1 MRSVQNYITQFRL
14 SSLLFV
20 SMLLLSFLDTAAQST
35 STADITASI
44 SLQDVKLNVHF
55 LSADELRGRDTGS
68 PEIDIA
74 AAYIANWFMA
84 HGVQPAY
91 GDSSYFQHV
100 PFEQRST
107 PEEVTFSVGD
117 STYQKNSDLILM
129 NSYIGE
135 LEGELVYL
143 NHATEEEL
151 KGTNVNGK
159 IIISNAGLPGQR
171 SPQQFFTS
179 SAQKNLWAAEA
190 SAAAL
195 IELYS
200 SPAAPWPMLVNF
212 LSRARLEISDSTN
225 SEASIPQLWMNNP
238 TDSRNDFLINSTGKT
253 ASLTIAGEPN
263 NEFTSRNVIGIVE
276 GSDPDL
282 KNEYV
287 MLSSHYDHV
296 GVRPGEESGDFIYNG
311 ARDNAVGTAGIMAAA
326 AYFAE
331 HPPKRSVIFAAWTAE
346 EKGLLGSRYYAE
358 NPAIPLKQ
366 TVYNLNIDGA
376 GYNDTTKVTVIGLG
390 RTEADPELRAAA
402 EAFGLEAIPD
412 PVPEQNLFDRSDN
425 VNFATRGIPSPTYSM
440 GLTAFDDEINY
451 YYHRVTDE
459 AETINFDY
467 VTAYVRSFVYAADLI
482 ANLDEAPF
490 WLPGDKYEPAGI
502 ELYSRD

>member
-1 MRSVQNYITQFRL
+1 MK
-14 SSLLFV
+14 LLQ
-20 SMLLLSFLDTAAQST
+20 LLSAILIALFAFCFSGASAQSQNT
-35 STADITASI
+35 ETIETTI
-44 SLQDVKLNVHF
+44 SPQQVKLNVHF

-74 AAYIANWFMA
+74 AAYIANWFQA

-91 GDSSYFQHV
+91 GDSSFYQHV

-107 PEEVTFSVGD
+107 PDEVTFSVGD
-117 STYQKNSDLILM
+117 STYQKNTDLILM
-129 NSYIGE
+129 SSYIGE
-135 LEGELVYL
+135 LDGEIVYL

-151 KGTNVNGK
+151 AETNVEGK
-159 IIISNAGLPGQR
+159 IILTNAGLPGQR

-179 SAQKNLWAAEA
+179 SAQKNLWATEA
-190 SAAAL
+190 GAAAL
-195 IELYS
+195 IELYN

-212 LSRARLEISDSTN
+212 LSAARLEISDNPESD
-225 SEASIPQLWMNNP
+225 SSIPQLWMNNP
-238 TDSRNDFLINSTGKT
+238 TESRNDFLTGSTGET
-253 ASLTIAGEPN
+253 ASLTVVGEPN

-276 GSDPDL
+276 GSDPEL
-282 KNEYV
+282 KNEYI
-287 MLSSHYDHV
+287 MLSAHYDHV

-326 AYFAE
+326 AFFAE
-331 HPPKRSVIFAAWTAE
+331 NPPKRSVIFTAWTAE

-358 NPAIPLKQ
+358 NPAIPLNQ

-376 GYNDTTKVTVIGLG
+376 GYNDTTKVTIIGLG
-390 RTEADPELRAAA
+390 RTEADPELTAAA

-425 VNFATRGIPSPTYSM
+425 VNFASRGIPSPTYSM

-459 AETINFDY
+459 AETIDFDY
-467 VTAYVRSFVYAADLI
+467 VTAYIRSFVYAADLI
-482 ANLDEAPF
+482 ANLGGAPF

>member
-1 MRSVQNYITQFRL
+1 MTSFRL
-14 SSLLFV
+14 FPAIFIAIAALNLSDAGAQAQTLPDIHSAV
-20 SMLLLSFLDTAAQST
+20 STQ
-35 STADITASI
+35 
-44 SLQDVKLNVHF
+44 QVKLNVHF
-55 LSADELRGRDTGS
+55 LSSDELRGRDTGS

-74 AAYIANWFMA
+74 AAYIANWFRA
-84 HGVQPAY
+84 HGAEPAY
-91 GDSSYFQHV
+91 RDSSYYQHV
-100 PFEQRST
+100 PFEQRSI

-117 STYQKNSDLILM
+117 STYQKDTDLILM
-129 NSYIGE
+129 NSFIGE
-135 LEGELVYL
+135 LDGEVVYL
-143 NHATEEEL
+143 NHATDEEL
-151 KGTNVNGK
+151 AENDVEGK
-159 IIISNAGLPGQR
+159 IILTNAGLPGQR

-179 SAQKNLWAAEA
+179 SAQKNARAAEA
-190 SAAAL
+190 GATAI

-225 SEASIPQLWMNNP
+225 SETSIPQLWMSNP
-238 TDSRNDFLINSTGKT
+238 TDSRNDFLTGSSGKT
-253 ASLTIAGEPN
+253 TSLTIVGEPN
-263 NEFTSRNVIGIVE
+263 STFTSRNVIGIVE
-276 GSDPDL
+276 GSDPYL

-287 MLSSHYDHV
+287 MLSAHYDHV

-326 AYFAE
+326 AFFAE

-358 NPAIPLKQ
+358 NPAIPLRQ

-376 GYNDTTKVTVIGLG
+376 GYNDSTKVTVIGLG

-440 GLTAFDDEINY
+440 GLTAFDEEINY

-459 AETINFDY
+459 AVTLDFEY
-467 VTAYVRSFVYAADLI
+467 VTAYIRSFVYAADLI
-482 ANLDEAPF
+482 ANSDEAPF

>member
-1 MRSVQNYITQFRL
+1 MISFRL
-14 SSLLFV
+14 FSAIFIAIAALNV
-20 SMLLLSFLDTAAQST
+20 SNAVAQTQTLSDINSAVSAQ
-35 STADITASI
+35 
-44 SLQDVKLNVHF
+44 QVKLNVHF
-55 LSADELRGRDTGS
+55 LSSDELRGRDTGS

-74 AAYIANWFMA
+74 AAYIANWFQA

-91 GDSSYFQHV
+91 SDSSYYQHV
-100 PFEQRST
+100 PFEQRSI
-107 PEEVTFSVGD
+107 PDEVTFSVSD
-117 STYQKNSDLILM
+117 STYQKDTDLILM
-129 NSYIGE
+129 SSYIGE
-135 LEGELVYL
+135 LDGEIVYL

-151 KGTNVNGK
+151 AETDVEGK
-159 IIISNAGLPGQR
+159 IILTNAGLPGQR

-179 SAQKNLWAAEA
+179 SAQKNARATDA
-190 SAAAL
+190 GAVAL

-212 LSRARLEISDSTN
+212 LSSARLEISDN
-225 SEASIPQLWMNNP
+225 SESEPTIPQLWMNNP
-238 TDSRNDFLINSTGKT
+238 TDSRNDFLMESAGKA
-253 ASLTIAGEPN
+253 ASLTVAGEPN
-263 NEFTSRNVIGIVE
+263 SSFTSRNVIGIVE

-282 KNEYV
+282 KDEYI
-287 MLSSHYDHV
+287 MLSAHYDHV

-326 AYFAE
+326 SYFAG

-376 GYNDTTKVTVIGLG
+376 GYNDTKKVTIIGLG
-390 RTEADPELRAAA
+390 RTEADPELKAAA

-412 PVPEQNLFDRSDN
+412 PVPGQNLFDRSDN

-440 GLTAFDDEINY
+440 GLTAFDEEINY

-459 AETINFDY
+459 AETIDFNY
-467 VTAYVRSFVYAADLI
+467 VTAYVRSFVYAANLI
-482 ANLDEAPF
+482 ANMDKAPF
-490 WLPGDKYEPAGI
+490 WLPGDTYEPAGI
-502 ELYSRD
+502 ELYGRD

>member
-1 MRSVQNYITQFRL
+1 MKPFQR
-14 SSLLFV
+14 LFV
-20 SMLLLSFLDTAAQST
+20 LFIVFAAFCFTDGKAQSQSAET
-35 STADITASI
+35 IGAVI
-44 SLQDVKLNVHF
+44 SQQQVKMNVHF
-55 LSADELRGRDTGS
+55 LSSDELRGRDTGS

-74 AAYIANWFMA
+74 ASFIANWFRA
-84 HGVQPAY
+84 YGVEPAY
-91 GDSSYFQHV
+91 SDSSYYQYV
-100 PFEQRST
+100 PFEQRSI
-107 PEEVTFSVGD
+107 PEEVAFSVGD
-117 STYQKNSDLILM
+117 STYQKDTDLILM
-129 NSYIGE
+129 SSYIGE
-135 LEGELVYL
+135 LDGEIVYL

-151 KGTNVNGK
+151 AETDVEGK
-159 IIISNAGLPGQR
+159 IILTNAGLPGQR

-179 SAQKNLWAAEA
+179 AAKKNTWATDAGA
-190 SAAAL
+190 TAI

-212 LSRARLEISDSTN
+212 LSGARLEISDETENEPSV
-225 SEASIPQLWMNNP
+225 PQLWMNNP
-238 TDSRNDFLINSTGKT
+238 TDSRNDFLTGSSGKT
-253 ASLTIAGEPN
+253 ASLTVAGEPN
-263 NEFTSRNVIGIVE
+263 STFTSRNIIGIVE

-282 KNEYV
+282 KDEYIL
-287 MLSSHYDHV
+287 LSAHYDHI

-326 AYFAE
+326 TYFAE
-331 HPPKRSVIFAAWTAE
+331 HPPRRSVIFAAWTAE

-358 NPAIPLKQ
+358 NPAIPLEQ

-376 GYNDTTKVTVIGLG
+376 GYNDTTKVTVIGLE

-425 VNFATRGIPSPTYSM
+425 VNFASRGIPSPTYSM
-440 GLTAFDDEINY
+440 GLTAFDEEINY

-482 ANLDEAPF
+482 ANSDEAPF

>member
-1 MRSVQNYITQFRL
+1 MIPFRL
-14 SSLLFV
+14 FSSIFIV
-20 SMLLLSFLDTAAQST
+20 IVAFSYVDSAAQSQ
-35 STADITASI
+35 SVSDITTAVS
-44 SLQDVKLNVHF
+44 QEQVKLNVHF

-74 AAYIANWFMA
+74 AAYIVNWFRA

-91 GDSSYFQHV
+91 GDSSYYQHV
-100 PFEQRST
+100 PFEQRSA
-107 PEEVTFSVGD
+107 PDVISFSVGD
-117 STYQKNSDLILM
+117 SIYQKESDLILL
-129 NSYIGE
+129 NSYLGE
-135 LEGELVYL
+135 LDGEIVYL

-151 KGTNVNGK
+151 AETNVDGK
-159 IIISNAGLPGQR
+159 IIITHAGLPGER

-179 SAQKNLWAAEA
+179 SAQKNSWAAEA
-190 SAAAL
+190 GAVAI

-212 LSRARLEISDSTN
+212 LSRARLEISDDVEST
-225 SEASIPQLWMNNP
+225 ASIPQLWMNNP
-238 TDSRNDFLINSTGKT
+238 TDSRNDFLTGSSDKT
-253 ASLTIAGEPN
+253 ASLTIVGEPN
-263 NEFTSRNVIGIVE
+263 SSFTSRNVIGIVE

-282 KNEYV
+282 KNEYI
-287 MLSSHYDHV
+287 MLSAHYDHV
-296 GVRPGEESGDFIYNG
+296 GVRPGEEIGDFIYNG

-326 AYFAE
+326 AFFAE
-331 HPPKRSVIFAAWTAE
+331 NPPKRSIIFAAWTAE

-358 NPAIPLKQ
+358 KPAISLGQ

-376 GYNDTTKVTVIGLG
+376 GYNDTTKVTIIGLG
-390 RTEADPELRAAA
+390 RTEADSELTAAA

-425 VNFATRGIPSPTYSM
+425 VNFASRGIPSPTYSM
-440 GLTAFDDEINY
+440 GLTAFDEEINY

-459 AETINFDY
+459 AETLDFDY
-467 VTAYVRSFVYAADLI
+467 VTSYIRSFVYAAHLI
-482 ANLDEAPF
+482 GNAEEAPF

-502 ELYSRD
+502 ELYGRE